1 MRRARCCP
9 TVPGVMYIVP
19 TIILCGLP
27 KEETLEIR
35 AELERMGDIT
45 VEIRALD

>member
-1 MRRARCCP
+1 MF
-9 TVPGVMYIVP
+9 
-19 TIILCGLP
+19 
-27 KEETLEIR
+27 EENAEFCFPFAGIEEALEIR